1 MLKTLFILV
10 LIFSII
16 SIAGLAVTNK
26 ITADDNSGLG
36 SVEAKLDKILQG
48 QDRIM
53 QQLDDMASQLQ
64 VIKIRATR

>member
-64 VIKIRATR
+64 IIKIRATR